1 MCCGTK
7 ANEMDKGKL
16 EKAVKFIT
24 FIKKGGGVGSEFC
37 PNQKFFINC
46 DTRGLE
52 IYVKSLLVPSFI
64 IFKSLSK
71 YFTKKRLILV
81 YEKNSG

>member
-46 DTRGLE
+46 DTRGVRNLCKITSRSFLYNLQIPLE
-52 IYVKSLLVPSFI
+52 IF
-64 IFKSLSK
+64 
-71 YFTKKRLILV
+71 
-81 YEKNSG
+81 

>member
-24 FIKKGGGVGSEFC
+24 FIKKGGGVGSEIC
-37 PNQKFFINC
+37 PNQKFSVNFDIGWARN
-46 DTRGLE
+46 L
-52 IYVKSLLVPSFI
+52 
-64 IFKSLSK
+64 
-71 YFTKKRLILV
+71 
-81 YEKNSG
+81 